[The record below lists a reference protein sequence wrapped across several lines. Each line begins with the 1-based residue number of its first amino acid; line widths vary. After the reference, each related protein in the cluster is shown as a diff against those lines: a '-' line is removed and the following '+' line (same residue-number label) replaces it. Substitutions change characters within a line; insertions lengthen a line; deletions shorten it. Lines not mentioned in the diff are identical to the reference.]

1 MRQKGKIENFG
12 RMIDLIIERYNEIES
27 TLPLLSRELSSAERK
42 TLKKVAQMGSVAVG
56 DIGKSLGMPAST
68 TTWIVGGLVKRDIFK
83 KVQDKNDRRK
93 YWISLTDKGSALS
106 RLMERIPDRIAN
118 DILYKFSDDDKA
130 RFLELVEGTIEKI
143 ETDLSII

>member
-1 MRQKGKIENFG
+1 MKQKGKAENFG
-12 RMIDLIIERYNEIES
+12 KMIDLIVERYNEIES

-42 TLKKVAQMGSVAVG
+42 ALKKVAQKGTVAIG

-68 TTWIVGGLVKRDIFK
+68 TTWIVGGLVKRDIFR

-93 YWISLTDKGSALS
+93 YWIDLTDKGSALS

-118 DILYKFSDDDKA
+118 DILYKFSDDERA
-130 RFLELVEGTIEKI
+130 RFLELVEGTLEKI
-143 ETDLSII
+143 ETDRSII